1 MNLYHYTD
9 LNAVH
14 SILDTHKIRMT
25 DIRFLNDKTEYL
37 QGLKILQEASLQA
50 FTEDSMYEYDK
61 EFMNVIQNW
70 FKDAFEELL
79 NFENASEMFYVA
91 SFSRSSDTLSQW
103 RSYGM
108 FAIEFDYLKL
118 KQLVSSLKI
127 KSWASEKKFLQIEF
141 IQCHYVCTKEG
152 AIERALELLHSNLI
166 SGLLLFWQVN
176 EPLDANLHLYD
187 ELKEILSMLATT
199 FKHPSFI
206 EEQEERLVI
215 SEEIVSDRI
224 RFRVKNNILIPFYEL
239 DISPEVIS
247 GVKIG
252 PVENQIITEQSL
264 DIFNKHRAKKL
275 DDEKY
280 WFDIKKS
287 DIPYREL

>member
-37 QGLKILQEASLQA
+37 QGLKILQQASLQA
-50 FTEDSMYEYDK
+50 FSEDSMYEYDK
-61 EFMNVIQNW
+61 EFINIIQKW
-70 FKDAFEELL
+70 FKGAFQELL

-108 FAIEFDYLKL
+108 FAIEFDYSKL
-118 KQLVSSLKI
+118 KQLVSSLKFE
-127 KSWASEKKFLQIEF
+127 SWASDKKFLKIEF

-152 AIERALELLHSNLI
+152 AIERAIELLHSNLLT
-166 SGLLLFWQVN
+166 GLSLFWQVN
-176 EPLDANLHLYD
+176 VPLDANLHLYD
-187 ELKEILSMLATT
+187 DLIEMISMLATT

-215 SEEIVSDRI
+215 SEEIVSDKI
-224 RFRVKNNILIPFYEL
+224 RFRVKNNILIPFYDF

-252 PVENQIITEQSL
+252 PIENQIITEQSL
-264 DIFNKHRAKKL
+264 VIFNKHRAKKL